1 MAKPKLPP
9 ELDLYARLSRAQA
22 DLADAKRLHSFA
34 ALKLAHGDETVAD
47 EVKALEEEIATHERS
62 IARTQAAIEASAH
75 VATETDRADAR
86 RLQGERLARIEAL
99 NGEVLKA
106 LDALIAHLRG
116 LPGLLTQLEAV
127 EQERDTLFALLGHGQ
142 MRSRIGAQTSASTV
156 LAALQS
162 SGIGVIGPRL
172 AQRVVIDRAHAVA
185 PEVAAEH
192 YRSKLDKE
200 LRELREL
207 INPKVVET
215 TTTTAD
221 EEAAQ

>member
-1 MAKPKLPP
+1 MAKTRLPH

-75 VATETDRADAR
+75 VATEADRAAAAQR
-86 RLQGERLARIEAL
+86 QGERLARVEAL
-99 NGEVLKA
+99 NGEVLQA
-106 LDALIAHLRG
+106 LDAVVAHLRG

-127 EQERDTLFALLGHGQ
+127 ERERDTLFALLGHG
-142 MRSRIGAQTSASTV
+142 RLRNRIGAQTSASTV

-192 YRSKLDKE
+192 YCSNLDKE
-200 LRELREL
+200 LAELRSL

-215 TTTTAD
+215 TTTA
-221 EEAAQ
+221 EEATQ